1 MAIIGFNFT
10 SINAEKEGIAKGSI
24 KISNEVTIK
33 NVEEINL
40 SLGKAKEKALK
51 FMFEFISKYEPAIG
65 KISIKGEI
73 LDIEDPKKTKEILKE
88 WKKSKKVPKEV
99 MTVLLNNIL
108 TKCNIKALVLS
119 QDMNLP
125 PPIPLP
131 SVRVKNK

>member
-10 SINAEKEGIAKGSI
+10 AINAEKEGIAKGSI